1 MCEPITW
8 SMALGMASFGMG
20 AMQSIASYQSQNA
33 AAAASEQAY
42 QQQRTAYEA
51 QLTQNQL
58 AANKAYQQQQLKLKG
73 EYEQASQTAEKLLT
87 QRLQAQG
94 AVMASGR
101 MGQSI
106 GGLLGDAQRTEGKDL
121 ATLGLNLAYAQQ
133 DYGFG
138 MESIF
143 DQQVGANAQATSSIN
158 QAAANRVAAPSAGS
172 LVLGIGEAALSGY
185 GTYSS
190 LKAPKG
196 FIDKPFD
203 TSSLTLNSFGTQK

>member
-1 MCEPITW
+1 MCDAIVMGVATF
-8 SMALGMASFGMG
+8 AMG
-20 AMQSIASYQSQNA
+20 AMQSIAGYQSQSA

-51 QLTQNQL
+51 QLSQNQL
-58 AANKAYQQQQLKLKG
+58 AANKAYQQTQLKLKG
-73 EYEQASQTAEKLLT
+73 EYDQASQTAEKLLT

-106 GGLLGDAQRTEGKDL
+106 GGLLRDAQRTEGKDL
-121 ATLGLNLAYAQQ
+121 ANLGLNLAYAQQ

-143 DQQVGANAQATSSIN
+143 DQQVGANAQATSQIN
-158 QAAANRVAAPSAGS
+158 QAAANRLAQPSIGG
-172 LVLGIGEAALSGY
+172 LLLGIGEAGIAGGS
-185 GTYSS
+185 TYMS

-196 FIDKPFD
+196 FDQNPPPPTPPPTPPPSDKK
-203 TSSLTLNSFGTQK
+203 SGK